1 MAQQFAKQSSIQS
14 GGIPYD
20 QWVKQVITPE
30 NLIGDDIISAFMQDG
45 TRKDIKIK
53 DAAVLYINFK
63 QIGTTISAE
72 PLFQDNEIVIFDIS
86 ELYLAHGQIKE
97 HPLFKSQYKL
107 SSAVIPLGIPAKTE
121 NNVAYQQSGRL
132 WLSKGANNLNMSDDN
147 VAVTLFNC
155 LSSTTYQMVSC
166 KEEDKM
172 KSLFNLIIMLVKNL
186 MIFNKNNTT
195 VKNILKQ
202 LRNTETSQ
210 DMLQYGLSFL
220 FGKKQLTRYV
230 LLNMFEVVL
239 KRTYKHTP
247 NLYTKNGDNHPIFG
261 ILATMVIVPLY
272 YKFFTKQI
280 EESQMYVDYYG
291 KFLEILGTIEEVK
304 ALEASDSIKDSKIIK
319 TLVDLQELSL
329 DISEIGQIVDFCK
342 KNSKTRE
349 RVPFVEWGILPKNEA
364 KFTVTSDKIFVDNDK
379 NKNKETAHVNIT
391 VKDENN
397 IKVVST
403 ATTEW
408 SAINIRDNGTYT
420 LKCKALGVASAAKG
434 STAGMGQI
442 ANMRFTFGNHVLPT
456 DREGYAIS
464 GKHFRTDKTNKW
476 TYADETPIAL
486 DSNIVL
492 INTTDKLE
500 IYTTQTLYGKVA
512 HKLVVSMVRKYATE
526 PVVIAFKNI
535 KFAVGFSTS
544 DVKKEES
551 KAEVKMTPAAL
562 L

>member
-1 MAQQFAKQSSIQS
+1 MAQQFAKQTLIQN
-14 GGIPYD
+14 GGISYE
-20 QWVKQVITPE
+20 QWVKKVITPE
-30 NLIGDDIISAFMQDG
+30 YLTGDDIVSAYMQDG
-45 TRKDIKIK
+45 TRKDIMIK
-53 DAAVLYINFK
+53 DAAVLYVNFK
-63 QIGTTISAE
+63 QFGTSISAE
-72 PLFQDNEIVIFDIS
+72 PLFQDNEIVIFDIT
-86 ELYLAHGQIKE
+86 ELYLAHGRVKE
-97 HPLFKSQYKL
+97 HPLFKSQY
-107 SSAVIPLGIPAKTE
+107 SAIIPLGIPAKTE
-121 NNVAYQQSGRL
+121 NNYAYQQSGRL
-132 WLSKGANNLNMSDDN
+132 WLSKGANNVNMSDDN
-147 VAVTLFNC
+147 VAVSLFNC

-195 VKNILKQ
+195 IKNIIKQ

-220 FGKKQLTRYV
+220 FGKKQLTRYIQ
-230 LLNMFEVVL
+230 LNMFEVVL

-280 EESQMYVDYYG
+280 EESQMYVDYYS

-304 ALEASDSIKDSKIIK
+304 TLEVSDNIKDSKIIK
-319 TLVDLQELSL
+319 TLVDIQELSL
-329 DISEIGQIVDFCK
+329 DNSEIAQIVDFCK
-342 KNSKTRE
+342 KNSKTKE
-349 RVPFVEWGILPKNEA
+349 RVPFVEWGILPKNDA

-379 NKNKETAHVNIT
+379 NKNIETEHVNII
-391 VKDENN
+391 VKDQNN

-420 LKCKALGVASAAKG
+420 LKCKVLGVASNAKG
-434 STAGMGQI
+434 NTAGMGQV
-442 ANMRFTFGNHVLPT
+442 ANMRFTFGNYVLPT

-464 GKHFRTDKTNKW
+464 GKHFRTDTANKW
-476 TYADETPIAL
+476 IYADKTPISL
-486 DSNIVL
+486 NSNIVL
-492 INTTDKLE
+492 INTTNKLE
-500 IYTTQTLYGKVA
+500 IYTTQTLYGKVVD
-512 HKLVVSMVRKYATE
+512 KLVVTMVRKYAAE

-535 KFAVGFSTS
+535 KFAVGFSES
-544 DVKKEES
+544 VKKEEI
-551 KAEVKMTPAAL
+551 KGEVKMTPSAL